1 MRVPAATDAA
11 PRPRGHY
18 SQAIVTEGRLLY
30 TSGQEPIDPRT
41 DRPVGGSMRQQTQRA
56 LQNLRAVVEAAGG
69 QLSDAVK
76 VTAYIADLAAFD
88 EYDRAF
94 AEFFDGDPPA
104 RTTIRCELPGF
115 AVEIEAVVALG
126 PSSPRGSGA

>member
-1 MRVPAATDAA
+1 MRERTATAAA
-11 PRPRGHY
+11 PTPRGHY

-41 DRPVGGSMRQQTQRA
+41 GRPVGGSMYEQTQRA
-56 LQNLRAVVEAAGG
+56 LQNLKAVVEAGG
-69 QLSDAVK
+69 GRLSDAVK
-76 VTAYIADLAAFD
+76 VTAYIDDLAAFE

-104 RTTIRCELPGF
+104 RTTIRCDLPGF
-115 AVEIEAVVALG
+115 AVEIDAIVALDPG
-126 PSSPRGSGA
+126 GSSERAR